1 MKYKNAISG
10 LVVVVLLVAVA
21 VAITAMFVS
30 WLSSMA
36 GKSITNSQSG
46 AQKAEICSN
55 LQYNVQNIKITD
67 HGTYSTFDVIIQ
79 NTGKYLFN
87 GMAVRVFAKNGS
99 SGSVDNKTAGA
110 WVKTWFTQGSIGEMQ
125 TGDLI
130 FNVSIPK
137 SSLASLQYFP
147 LVNTTVP
154 SPITVMCS
162 DAISTQDLSQYVST
176 II

>member
-36 GKSITNSQSG
+36 GKSISNSQSS
-46 AQKAEICSN
+46 AQTAEICSN
-55 LQYNVQNIKITD
+55 LQYNIQNIKITD
-67 HGTYSTFDVIIQ
+67 HGTYSTFDVMIQ
-79 NTGKYLFN
+79 NTAKYAFN
-87 GMAVRVFAKNGS
+87 GMAVRVYAKNGS
-99 SGSVDNKTAGA
+99 AGSIDNKTAGA
-110 WVKTWFTQGSIGEMQ
+110 WVRTWFTQGTIGEMQ
-125 TGDLI
+125 TGDLV

-137 SSLASLQYFP
+137 SKLASLQYFP

-154 SPITVMCS
+154 APITINCKDS
-162 DAISTQDLSQYVST
+162 ISTQDLSQYVSS